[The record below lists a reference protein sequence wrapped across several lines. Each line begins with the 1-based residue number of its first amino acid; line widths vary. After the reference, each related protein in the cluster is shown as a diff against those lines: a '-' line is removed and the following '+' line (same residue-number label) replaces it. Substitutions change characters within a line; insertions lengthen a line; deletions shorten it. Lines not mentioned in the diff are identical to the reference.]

1 MERIHCNYC
10 NKSIKKNGWSHHIK
24 GKRHLKL
31 FNDFNDNE
39 NKKEI
44 LLNQNDIIKK
54 LKEENLKQK
63 EVILKLKE
71 NLKDKEEIIKLL
83 KQNKK
88 ETKTINNTTNNTNN
102 ITNNIIINVQ
112 GKENIKGIMNPTL
125 YQDLETLMLGDT
137 YNNVEANIPKAI
149 NLCLTKFYKPKENRN
164 IDYNNLQSN
173 KCKVLTEQG
182 LITKNIN
189 SAIMDRIKECPIMLY
204 DTLEEY
210 TINTHYKLMCKDKTI
225 KPHDWFINSSFNKD
239 IDKFYE
245 DMDAFIK
252 EKGIKKLT
260 DIIDKHK
267 MECYDV

>member
-1 MERIHCNYC
+1 MEKKHCNLC
-10 NKSIKKNGWSHHIK
+10 NKDISYAGWSRHIK

-31 FNDFNDNE
+31 FNDFNDNK

-63 EVILKLKE
+63 EEILKLKE
-71 NLKDKEEIIKLL
+71 KLKDKEEIIKLL
-83 KQNKK
+83 KKQNKK
-88 ETKTINNTTNNTNN
+88 ETKTINNNTNTTNN

-112 GKENIKGIMNPTL
+112 GKENIKGIMTPGL
-125 YQDLETLMLGDT
+125 YQNLETLMLGDT
-137 YNNVEANIPKAI
+137 YNNVQPNIPKAI
-149 NLCLTKFYKPKENRN
+149 GLCLNEFYIKPKENRN
-164 IDYNNLQSN
+164 INYNNLQSN
-173 KCKVLTEQG
+173 KCKVLKEHG
-182 LITKNIN
+182 LITENIN
-189 SAIMDRIKECPIMLY
+189 KTIMDRIKECPIMLY

-210 TINTHYKLMCKDKTI
+210 TINQYYNKNCKD

-245 DMDAFIK
+245 DMETFIK
-252 EKGIKKLT
+252 EKDIKKLT